1 MVISIIFQNL
11 VKLSVMRDI
20 IVLFQFGK
28 KLADNGVEEYYP
40 VICADDEYAF
50 LAVVYSIFVS
60 RLYGVEEAVVEQRN
74 GAALGAL

>member
-40 VICADDEYAF
+40 VI
-50 LAVVYSIFVS
+50 LNTI
-60 RLYGVEEAVVEQRN
+60 
-74 GAALGAL
+74 